1 MKFMVLLKATE
12 STEAGKLPTTELLE
26 AMGKFN
32 EEMVDAGVLVAA
44 DGIHPS
50 SRGARVKLLA
60 GNTTITDGPFTE
72 TKELISGYWILD
84 VESKEAAIDW
94 ARRMPADHEHEINLE
109 IRKIFEASDFGD
121 AFTPELQEA
130 EERLRARAAERE

>member
-1 MKFMVLLKATE
+1 MKFMILLKATE
-12 STEAGKLPTTELLE
+12 STEAGNLPTTELLE

-32 EEMVDAGVLVAA
+32 EEMVDAGILVAA
-44 DGIHPS
+44 EGIHPS

-60 GNTTITDGPFTE
+60 GNTAVTDGPFAE
-72 TKELISGYWILD
+72 TKELISGFWIVD
-84 VESKEAAIDW
+84 VESKEAAVDW
-94 ARRMPADHEHEINLE
+94 AGRVPADPQHEINLE

-130 EERLRARAAERE
+130 EERLRTRAAERD